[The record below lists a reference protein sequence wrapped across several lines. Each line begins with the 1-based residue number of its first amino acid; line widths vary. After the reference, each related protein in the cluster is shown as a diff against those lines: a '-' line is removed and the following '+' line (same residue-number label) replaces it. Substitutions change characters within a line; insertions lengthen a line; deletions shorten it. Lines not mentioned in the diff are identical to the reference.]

1 MADQDRLSDNSWP
14 WWHGATFYQVYVRSW
29 RDSNGDGTGD
39 LAGIIDGLD
48 YLESLG
54 IDGIWLSPT
63 MPSPN
68 TDWGYDVSDYYG
80 VHPDLGTTDDLER
93 LVKEAAGR
101 SISVLLDLVPNHT
114 SSAHPWFVDA
124 LSGPSAEHRDWYVW
138 APPKA
143 GNAPPNNWISATGA
157 PAWTFDEASG
167 QYYLHNFL
175 PTQPDLN
182 WWNPAVPAE
191 FESVLRFW
199 WDRGVAGF
207 RIDVAHGLYKDRQ
220 LRDNPPATPD
230 DPPEAL
236 RDGFRTVY
244 NSHRPEVHEI
254 YRRWRKIADG
264 YEPGRVLLGETWEF
278 DYERLGDYY
287 GRDEAELHL
296 CFNFPFVFS
305 RFSARDIAGV
315 VEATLAGLP
324 AGATPTWTA
333 SNHDVGRFP
342 SRWCGNDPRAVK
354 AALLVMATLPGT
366 MVLYYGDEL
375 GMTDVDIPR
384 HLQLDEISLARPG
397 VPGRDRCRTPM
408 PWTGGKNG
416 GFTAPSARPWLPLGE
431 HSSLNVQAEH
441 ADPASVLNF
450 WRRLG
455 ALRRSGQI
463 GTLGHLET
471 VLLDDQCW
479 AYRAGETITVAN
491 LSPEPAE
498 VKLRRGAG
506 KILVSTSL
514 GQEGIEAGGHLS
526 LGPWQALVAAGAWPV
541 P

>member
-1 MADQDRLSDNSWP
+1 MADQDRPSKNSSP
-14 WWHGATFYQVYVRSW
+14 WWRGATFYQVYVRSW

-39 LAGIIDGLD
+39 LAGILDGLD
-48 YLESLG
+48 YLESLSV
-54 IDGIWLSPT
+54 DGIWLSPT

-80 VHPDLGTTDDLER
+80 VHPDLGSTDDLER
-93 LVKEAAGR
+93 LVKEAASRG
-101 SISVLLDLVPNHT
+101 ISVLLDLVPNHT

-124 LSGPSAEHRDWYVW
+124 LSGPSAKHRDWYVW

-157 PAWTFDEASG
+157 PAWTFDAPSG

-191 FESVLRFW
+191 FESVLRYW

-230 DPPEAL
+230 DPPESL
-236 RDGFRTVY
+236 RDGLRTVY

-264 YEPGRVLLGETWEF
+264 YQPGRVLLGETWEF

-287 GRDEAELHL
+287 GRDEPELHL

-305 RFSARDIAGV
+305 HFSARDIAGV

-342 SRWCGNDPRAVK
+342 SRWCNNDPRAVK

-408 PWTGGKNG
+408 PWTGGKDG
-416 GFTAPSARPWLPLGE
+416 GFTTPSARPWLPLGE
-431 HSSLNVQAEH
+431 HRSLNVQAEH
-441 ADPASVLNF
+441 ADPTSVLNF

-463 GTLGHLET
+463 GMPGQLET
-471 VLLDDQCW
+471 LLLDDQCW
-479 AYRAGETITVAN
+479 AYRSGETITVAN
-491 LSPEPAE
+491 LSPEHAE
-498 VKLRRGAG
+498 VELPRGAG
-506 KILVSTSL
+506 KVLASSTL
-514 GQEGIEAGGHLS
+514 GQEGNEADSRLS
-526 LGPWQALVAAGAWPV
+526 LGPWQALVAVGAWPA